1 MKKKKIFFDYF
12 EVRIL
17 KSRKGKQP
25 EEKAFDITKLLEKA
39 KKLIDDGQAKKTVR
53 PTMGDSARFHEINY
67 DRSNKIWD
75 IQLLRLRDALL
86 PGIAD
91 EEGEFEVI
99 KLDSDKY
106 VGESLSILYDKE
118 NCILMMQRNN
128 LSISPGGIEVYLN
141 NLYIRK
147 DSIISLRPIKISDN
161 KINKINKN
169 ANYRSINFGVAVNTG
184 IKSRTLRNM
193 FKTFDGIAATTF
205 KGEISMGRKRK
216 KTLDP
221 GISSCFIKEL
231 YDEKD
236 ISELK
241 VNMSYGEEP
250 KFEKVDLLDDRRR
263 DNDTFE
269 YDRINV
275 ITYKR
280 VIKVMRKKYLYR
292 KVTNTIY

>member
-275 ITYKR
+275 ITHKR